1 MSISIRAQA
10 ARDAALIRA
19 FITDLGVPNLS
30 GHLEIEVLT
39 GVLVAIKEKKQHQP
53 RNLSA
58 DDKQKF
64 EEAVKRFEGSVAKWM
79 ASSGYT
85 KTNTDS
91 SNQSG
96 TANNNESAGSSWKTF
111 AIGGAVGLAV
121 GGAATAALIGDST
134 ASVPSSNTVDNS
146 LGPNIIGS
154 GKTAVPNTTEP
165 IGDPSPNGTQGDR
178 NGPNATSLADK
189 DDGGAVEDY
198 QAAQRNAAAAE
209 ERVREL
215 NEIVGNLTAKNAVL
229 GAANV
234 TAHEKLGRAVSARNT
249 AVIERNT
256 AVTERNTANNT
267 LRHKQAT
274 ISVLEEDLTATKA
287 NATELAK
294 AAELLQDALAR
305 TNISKDAAEDLLST
319 VVDALQVAG
328 LVNDDV
334 HDTAAIP
341 DALDKLIRTQG
352 SSSQRLW
359 HCMGGALKAEYDPVL
374 TNLRNEGALPSFVRD
389 FSKEQCK
396 QIEAKLDTLIA
407 GVTVASPDDAFRFK
421 SVEVTPLGKFLNV
434 TSDDEIGKTVA
445 VKDVTQGTY
454 LRPVGAEGVPEG
466 TLTTMKALY
475 DHLELAVTVNAA
487 THLFK
492 VDHSLILD
500 LNANLD
506 KQSANNFE
514 DKAKDRFMAKLIDF
528 RLRMLNIKFAG
539 DPETLEKLFN
549 SQDTKGSAVYG
560 YSDLAVT
567 PIDGLTDYRL
577 VELATHVPVET
588 DAPTPDTPDTR
599 ALVVTKLL
607 LNNDPAAYTRGF
619 AMLVESNR
627 IEPGW
632 VLSDLAG
639 KLHPPVINAART
651 WVPLDKFMLDTL
663 QGFEY
668 LDSEAK
674 RLLVQP
680 ECVRVLANPVGQ
692 LRTYVNSATPA
703 IA

>member
-10 ARDAALIRA
+10 ARDAAVIRA

-64 EEAVKRFEGSVAKWM
+64 EEAMKRFEGSVAKWM

-189 DDGGAVEDY
+189 DYEAPK
-198 QAAQRNAAAAE
+198 

-215 NEIVGNLTAKNAVL
+215 NESVRQLNEEVRELTEENALL
-229 GAANV
+229 GAANG
-234 TAHEKLGRAVSARNT
+234 TAHEKLGRAVSARN
-249 AVIERNT
+249 N
-256 AVTERNTANNT
+256 AVTERNTAVADLNSAT
-267 LRHKQAT
+267 KALRDSGVAMHL
-274 ISVLEEDLTATKA
+274 LETNLTAAKA
-287 NATELAK
+287 NATELAE
-294 AAELLQDALAR
+294 AAALLQDALAR

-319 VVDALQVAG
+319 VVNALQVAG